1 MKKLTIATLIST
13 ALSTMAFAGDDM
25 EKIHSSF
32 ANLDKDGNGY
42 ISRAEAKDSDIFA
55 HFTRIDKNADTQLS
69 MKEFDAH
76 IERYPQHFDGDVVS
90 SARAAQESIHE
101 EGTMETYVAVDSEI
115 DEQVSSVQDKK
126 MTHELQATTEPE
138 VNEKVI
144 EKEIDVKA
152 EKTVVAESKF
162 EMMDSNN
169 DGELTKAEASRSGVT
184 RDFDDIDSNNDELIT
199 RIEYTQYQSMK
210 NDSEE

>member
-1 MKKLTIATLIST
+1 MKKLTIATIISA
-13 ALSTMAFAGDDM
+13 ALSTTAFAGDEV
-25 EKIHSSF
+25 EKIETTF
-32 ANLDKDGNGY
+32 ANLDKDGSGY
-42 ISRAEAKDSDIFA
+42 VSQEEAKDSDILP
-55 HFTRIDKNADTQLS
+55 HFTRIDKNADAQLS
-69 MKEFDAH
+69 MKEFNAH
-76 IERYPQHFDGDVVS
+76 IERYPLHFDGDVVS
-90 SARAAQESIHE
+90 SARSEQESIHE

-115 DEQVSSVQDKK
+115 EEQVSSVQDKK
-126 MTHELQATTEPE
+126 MTHELQASTEPE

-152 EKTVVAESKF
+152 EQTVVAESKF

-184 RDFDDIDSNNDELIT
+184 RDFDDIDANGDELIT